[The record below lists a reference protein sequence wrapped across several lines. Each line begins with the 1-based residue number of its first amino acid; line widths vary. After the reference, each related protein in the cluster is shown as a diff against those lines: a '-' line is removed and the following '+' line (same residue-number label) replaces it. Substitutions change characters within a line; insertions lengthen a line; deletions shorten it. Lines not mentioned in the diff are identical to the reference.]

1 MDRGTKRKHSARSTS
16 ADGDSD
22 GASLP
27 ASPSKRPRVQDYSS
41 ALGPVDDGSDE
52 DEDWDDAAWETVA
65 VPVVPPQAAAVAG
78 PAGSVTTGGS
88 NGHDEDNDDE
98 DMVWEDVP
106 VAAPASDRQEEREG
120 SNATAPAAA
129 ETESS
134 QGFIIAIGSAVQSKT
149 DDASSTA
156 DAKPAR
162 RNLTKADRIARR
174 HAHHVHLL
182 CLLAAAHRLHV
193 LASSPL
199 IRAIA
204 LSCVP
209 PRFLPT
215 GEEGEPHKIQIRK
228 FLAWFRS
235 AFTADLF
242 APFPSSEDLVATV
255 INAGAGHPITLTLVV
270 AAMLWAMGVP
280 CRLVAAMD
288 PIKLSFQGELR
299 ARTPSAVD
307 DPPSDPG
314 TSSRPGSSQLGF
326 SQPGTSSQPNS
337 QTSTTTRPREVVVDA
352 IPTPTSYPLML
363 ILEVPNAKAAGEW
376 TPLAL
381 GFANVL
387 GSTVSTVPSPKT
399 PYEIASAAG
408 LPTLTYAVALH
419 HPPTVRAGLPDIKDV
434 SVRYLVDSGRPVEDR
449 ARRLP
454 LDDVWWRQLCPTTDG
469 EVVLVGKAEAQR
481 ASAVED
487 QRLLESLLQAPF
499 PTRLGD
505 YKAHRLYVLERHL
518 KANEVVFPKEP
529 VLGKIK
535 GEAIYPRGNV
545 RMVLSKD
552 AWLRQEGRQVKDGV
566 EPIKVTKTR
575 GKDVELFGDWQT
587 EPYAPPAISAD
598 GKIPRNKFDKVEVF
612 HPAMVPTGTRH
623 LLLSGLKQVAKQL
636 GIDCADALTG
646 FEFRSGKTIPVT
658 TGVIV
663 PESAVEV
670 LLAAYEEVQGMNA
683 EREAE
688 ERTIRIARRW
698 AMLARKLVI
707 HAQVAGLF
715 QASRGPTSS
724 STAATPAVERA
735 ASGPEVEPSD
745 DDEEDKMPV
754 PRTRRRR
761 HATSVPSVDEDEDE
775 MPVPR
780 THRRR
785 RAVSPPTSDNESDND
800 GPSADDFDNAGHDL
814 AAGGGGG
821 GLPSADQ
828 GADAQPRSLASH
840 FGAMDDDSESDSDV
854 EMADA
859 REGGEGVEGSDDE
872 DDVIPGP
879 RDRRRRHGRAPPFG
893 GGGFMY

>member
-22 GASLP
+22 QASLP
-27 ASPSKRPRVQDYSS
+27 ASPSKRPRVQDSDLV
-41 ALGPVDDGSDE
+41 LGPVDNGSDE
-52 DEDWDDAAWETVA
+52 DDDWDEAAWEAVA

-78 PAGSVTTGGS
+78 PAGSVTTGG
-88 NGHDEDNDDE
+88 NDGHDEDDDE
-98 DMVWEDVP
+98 DMVWENVP
-106 VAAPASDRQEEREG
+106 VAAPAPDRQDEREG
-120 SNATAPAAA
+120 GDAPAPAAA
-129 ETESS
+129 GTDSS
-134 QGFIIAIGSAVQSKT
+134 QGFVIAIASAVHSKG

-162 RNLTKADRIARR
+162 RKLTKADRIARR

-182 CLLAAAHRLHV
+182 CLLAAAHRLHA

-199 IRAIA
+199 IRAVA
-204 LSCVP
+204 LSRVP
-209 PRFLPT
+209 PRFLPS
-215 GEEGEPHKIQIRK
+215 GQGGEPQKIQIRK

-255 INAGAGHPITLTLVV
+255 LNAGAGHPITLTLVV

-288 PIKLSFQGELR
+288 PIKLSFQGELH
-299 ARTPSAVD
+299 ATTPSAVD
-307 DPPSDPG
+307 DPSPDPS
-314 TSSRPGSSQLGF
+314 SS
-326 SQPGTSSQPNS
+326 SQPGSSSQPNS

-352 IPTPTSYPLML
+352 IPTPTSYPLAL
-363 ILEVPNAKAAGEW
+363 ILEVPNAKATGEW

-381 GFANVL
+381 DLANVL

-399 PYEIASAAG
+399 PYQIASAAG
-408 LPTLTYAVALH
+408 LPSLTYAVALH
-419 HPPTVRAGLPDIKDV
+419 HPPTLRAGLPDIKDV

-454 LDDVWWRQLCPTTDG
+454 LDDAWWRQLCPTTDG
-469 EVVLVGKAEAQR
+469 AAALAGQAEAQR

-505 YKAHRLYVLERHL
+505 YKAHRLYALERHL

-535 GEAIYPRGNV
+535 GEPIYPRGNV
-545 RMVLSKD
+545 RMALSKD
-552 AWLRQEGRQVKDGV
+552 AWLRQEGRQIKVLDGPEGV

-587 EPYAPPAISAD
+587 EPFTPPAISAD

-612 HPAMVPTGTRH
+612 HPAMVPTGTRY
-623 LLLSGLKQVAKQL
+623 LLLPGLKQVAKQL

-646 FEFRSGKTIPVT
+646 FEFRSGKAIPVT

-670 LLAAYEEVQGMNA
+670 LLAAYEEVQGINA
-683 EREAE
+683 EREAG
-688 ERTIRIARRW
+688 ERTLRIARRW
-698 AMLARKLVI
+698 AMLARKLVVR
-707 HAQVAGLF
+707 AQVAGLF

-724 STAATPAVERA
+724 STAVAPAAAGPAVERT
-735 ASGPEVEPSD
+735 ASRQTVTAPSD
-745 DDEEDKMPV
+745 EE
-754 PRTRRRR
+754 
-761 HATSVPSVDEDEDE
+761 EEDE

-780 THRRR
+780 ARRRR
-785 RAVSPPTSDNESDND
+785 RAASPPSPDSDST
-800 GPSADDFDNAGHDL
+800 SADDFDDADQEL
-814 AAGGGGG
+814 PAGGGGG
-821 GLPSADQ
+821 FLPSTDQ
-828 GADAQPRSLASH
+828 GTGTQPRSLASH
-840 FGAMDDDSESDSDV
+840 FGAMGDDSESDSDV
-854 EMADA
+854 DMADVSDGG
-859 REGGEGVEGSDDE
+859 EGGEGGEGSDE
-872 DDVIPGP
+872 DDDLIPGP
-879 RDRRRRHGRAPPFG
+879 RDRRRRRGGPLAPSDFGG
-893 GGGFMY
+893 GGGFMVE